1 MRRHILEEADCQMGK
16 EVINKIGF
24 LLFFL
29 AFSTV
34 LIVNACSNNAAQL
47 ESQENATFAPPVETK
62 VVEDAL
68 GQVEVPLHPQRVVV
82 LDDHT
87 FLDPVLA
94 LGIKPVGIVSC
105 APICLEPFRGI
116 PNELVADIPDVGMN
130 VMEPSLEKIF
140 SLNPDLIL
148 ANEGNEKIYEQLSA
162 IAPTVLTDYHS
173 VMNFKERLQYFAQIL
188 GKENRAGTLLAQ
200 YEDRIQQLQQQLG
213 AKLETVTVSTLYF
226 HDSQIFVASLDALT
240 HHQIVSDVG
249 LQFTQSHKNLK
260 TPWASFSIEALPDYD
275 ADYLFLITS
284 DESLSFLDQPVWST
298 LKAVQNNQAYAVKW
312 DVGGPIGANRV
323 IDDLYKYL
331 VGDP

>member
-1 MRRHILEEADCQMGK
+1 MWKRKFTR
-16 EVINKIGF
+16 KIRF

-29 AFSTV
+29 AAFTV
-34 LIVNACSNNAAQL
+34 LIVNACTHNTVQL
-47 ESQENATFAPPVETK
+47 GSQETSATTVSAETK
-62 VVEDAL
+62 VVEDAF
-68 GQVEVPLHPQRVVV
+68 GPVEVPLHPQRIVV

-94 LGIKPVGIVSC
+94 LGIKPVGVVSC

-116 PNELVADIPDVGMN
+116 PNEFVADIPDVGTN
-130 VMEPSLEKIF
+130 AMEPSLEQII

-148 ANEGNEKIYEQLSA
+148 ANEGNEKIYEQLTA

-188 GKENRAGTLLAQ
+188 GEENRAGTLLAQ
-200 YEDRIQQLQQQLG
+200 YEDQIQQLQRQLG

-260 TPWASFSIEALPDYD
+260 TPWASLSIEALPDYD

-331 VGDP
+331 VGDA